1 MPGSKKKTMDDVS
14 DDDEDWYDTQAD
26 IDREANDDEDDA
38 SKLPNF
44 ESYDEFWAFTQE
56 KNAQAVRD
64 AGGDPAKTP
73 GADNLPKGRHGETLK
88 KGVPL
93 SGKVRCWACDAVTT
107 TQLECALCLEI
118 MKEASRQGGVRQLGT
133 RVLLLA
139 PVLQRALPEPQ
150 GEARAVQVRPD
161 QDGRDHPPVPVR
173 RRVRRA
179 LGRKDAQ
186 TIQLRGVRAVRLN
199 SAG

>member
-73 GADNLPKGRHGETLK
+73 GADNLPKGTARRDAQEGRAAVRQGSVLGLRRGDHDAAGVRSVPRDHEG
-88 KGVPL
+88 KG
-93 SGKVRCWACDAVTT
+93 
-107 TQLECALCLEI
+107 
-118 MKEASRQGGVRQLGT
+118 RQGGVRQLGT

-139 PVLQRALPEPQ
+139 PVLQRALPEHK
-150 GEARAVQVRPD
+150 ARHGPSKSVPTKT
-161 QDGRDHPPVPVR
+161 DGTIHRFPCAEGCG
-173 RRVRRA
+173 A
-179 LGRKDAQ
+179 LWDAK
-186 TIQLRGVRAVRLN
+186 TLKRYN
-199 SAG
+199 FEECEPYD

>member
-1 MPGSKKKTMDDVS
+1 MTGSKKKKTMDDVS

-73 GADNLPKGRHGETLK
+73 GADNLPKGRHGEVLK

-118 MKEASRQGGVRQLGT
+118 MKE
-133 RVLLLA
+133 
-139 PVLQRALPEPQ
+139 
-150 GEARAVQVRPD
+150 RAVKAAYDNWERAFFCSHLCYREHYPNHKARHGPSKSVPTKT
-161 QDGRDHPPVPVR
+161 DGTIHRFPCAEGCG
-173 RRVRRA
+173 A
-179 LGRKDAQ
+179 LWDAK
-186 TIQLRGVRAVRLN
+186 TLKRYN
-199 SAG
+199 FEECEPYD

>member
-1 MPGSKKKTMDDVS
+1 MLGLRRGDH
-14 DDDEDWYDTQAD
+14 
-26 IDREANDDEDDA
+26 DA
-38 SKLPNF
+38 AGMRSVP
-44 ESYDEFWAFTQE
+44 
-56 KNAQAVRD
+56 RD
-64 AGGDPAKTP
+64 HEG
-73 GADNLPKGRHGETLK
+73 
-88 KGVPL
+88 
-93 SGKVRCWACDAVTT
+93 
-107 TQLECALCLEI
+107 
-118 MKEASRQGGVRQLGT
+118 ASRQGGVRQLGT

-139 PVLQRALPEPQ
+139 PVLQRSLREPQ

-173 RRVRRA
+173 RRMRRA